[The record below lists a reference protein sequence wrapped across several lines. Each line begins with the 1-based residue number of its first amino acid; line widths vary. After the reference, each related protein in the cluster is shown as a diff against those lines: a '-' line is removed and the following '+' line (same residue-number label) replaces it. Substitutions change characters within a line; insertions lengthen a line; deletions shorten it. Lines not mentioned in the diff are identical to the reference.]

1 MLRALPLLLLTGCLS
16 CCSLSAFPKPASG
29 AETPESILARA
40 EARFAAVKDYECIVE
55 AEARKGKKRES
66 GAYQLWFRKP
76 AMLRLHVTKGRT
88 RGSDLAID
96 ERGKVRGR
104 QGGLLKPFVITLSP
118 DDKRLRNLHGYPV
131 TEIQWGAFYRKLR
144 ERTARPGARLTLA
157 ERAGGDPYQLT
168 LRYVDSGKQIREEYR
183 FDPEQWVLVLADFF
197 EDEER
202 VDHVLFRDIRLD
214 PGLEPKF
221 FRL

>member
-1 MLRALPLLLLTGCLS
+1 MRSLPLLLFTGCLAVCS
-16 CCSLSAFPKPASG
+16 CSGVSRPALAVES
-29 AETPESILARA
+29 PESVLARA
-40 EARFAAVKDYECIVE
+40 EARFAAIKDYQCIVE
-55 AEARKGKKRES
+55 AEARKGKKHES
-66 GAYQLWFRKP
+66 GSYQLWFRKP
-76 AMLRLHVTKGRT
+76 SMLRIHVTKGKT

-118 DDKRLRNLHGYPV
+118 KDKRLRNLRGYPV
-131 TEIQWGAFYRKLR
+131 TEIQWGAFYNKLR
-144 ERTARPGARLTLA
+144 TRAALPGARLTLA
-157 ERAGGDPYQLT
+157 DRSAGGPYQLT
-168 LRYVDSGKQIREEYR
+168 LRYVEAGKQIREEYR
-183 FDPEQWVLVLADFF
+183 FDPDLWVLTLADYF

-214 PGLEPKF
+214 PGLESRF